1 MSKSKLSTTNNEANS
16 TQTAQTD
23 NSKSASK
30 SKNFSR
36 PEDYSPASSIYKAYS
51 NGFFPVAHKIL
62 FNAICNALD
71 GKSEGNIDFNAVL
84 NDAHMHRSSALAIL
98 KHMVAWNVL
107 EVSFNSSQ
115 AVGQKRV
122 SWAFVK
128 IIRNPEA
135 PVHEELPK
143 SA

>member
-1 MSKSKLSTTNNEANS
+1 MSKSKLSTTNNEATNAQA
-16 TQTAQTD
+16 TKTAEDKQVSR
-23 NSKSASK
+23 SKVLSC
-30 SKNFSR
+30 

-62 FNAICNALD
+62 FYSICKALN
-71 GKSEGNIDFNAVL
+71 GKNEGNVDFQSVL
-84 NDAHMHRSSALAIL
+84 DNAHMHKSSALQII
-98 KHMVAWNVL
+98 KHMVNWNII

-115 AVGQKRV
+115 AVGEKRK
-122 SWAFVK
+122 SWAFIR

-135 PVHEELPK
+135 QEQLPK

>member
-1 MSKSKLSTTNNEANS
+1 MSKSKLSTTNNEAGS
-16 TQTAQTD
+16 TQTAKTANGKQVSR
-23 NSKSASK
+23 SKVLSC
-30 SKNFSR
+30 

-62 FNAICNALD
+62 FNSICNALE
-71 GKSEGNIDFNAVL
+71 GKNEGNVDFNSVL
-84 NDAHMHRSSALAIL
+84 NYAHMHRSSALQII

-115 AVGQKRV
+115 AIGEKRK
-122 SWAFVK
+122 SWAFFK
-128 IIRNPEA
+128 IIRNPE
-135 PVHEELPK
+135 VQEQLPK

>member
-51 NGFFPVAHKIL
+51 HGFFPVAHKIL
-62 FNAICNALD
+62 FNSICKALE
-71 GKSEGNIDFNAVL
+71 GKNEGNVDFQSIL
-84 NDAHMHRSSALAIL
+84 DYAHMHRSSALNII
-98 KHMVAWNVL
+98 KHMVNWNIL
-107 EVSFNSSQ
+107 EVSFYSSQ
-115 AVGQKRV
+115 AVGEKRI
-122 SWAFVK
+122 SWAFFR

-135 PVHEELPK
+135 HELLPK

>member
-1 MSKSKLSTTNNEANS
+1 MSKSKLSTTNNEATNAQA
-16 TQTAQTD
+16 TKTAEDKQISR
-23 NSKSASK
+23 SKVLSC
-30 SKNFSR
+30 

-62 FNAICNALD
+62 FYSICNALD
-71 GKSEGNIDFNAVL
+71 GKNEGNVDFNSVL
-84 NDAHMHRSSALAIL
+84 DYAHMHRSSALQII
-98 KHMVAWNVL
+98 KHMVNWNIL

-115 AVGQKRV
+115 AVGEKRK
-122 SWAFVK
+122 SWAFIK

-135 PVHEELPK
+135 HELLPK

>member
-1 MSKSKLSTTNNEANS
+1 MSKSKLSTTNNEAGS
-16 TQTAQTD
+16 TQTAKTTNDKQVSR
-23 NSKSASK
+23 SKVLSC
-30 SKNFSR
+30 

-62 FNAICNALD
+62 FNSICNALE
-71 GKSEGNIDFNAVL
+71 GKNEGNVDFNSVL
-84 NDAHMHRSSALAIL
+84 NYAHMHRSSALQII

-115 AVGQKRV
+115 AIGEKRK
-122 SWAFVK
+122 SWAFFK
-128 IIRNPEA
+128 IIRNPE
-135 PVHEELPK
+135 VQEQLPK